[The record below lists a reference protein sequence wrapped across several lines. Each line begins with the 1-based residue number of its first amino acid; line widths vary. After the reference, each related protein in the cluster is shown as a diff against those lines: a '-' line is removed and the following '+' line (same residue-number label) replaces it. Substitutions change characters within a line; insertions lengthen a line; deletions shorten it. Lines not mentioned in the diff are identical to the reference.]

1 MTKES
6 VLSSNNMIQEN
17 QPTPVKNL
25 DEMKRMVHD
34 MSQKNF
40 NIKDI
45 VKKKF
50 CINGQIIG
58 LNPTK
63 VKKINSEIE
72 QLDLPKKEPSHVE
85 LLKLFKDG
93 VSRTNAVIK
102 TKCTFEEVNKAYQQF
117 VEFENKT
124 EVPKWFIDGIFLQV
138 QRIHRNTTK
147 YENVFNTLREAV
159 DESIKF
165 RSFTYSCK
173 RCGLPMM
180 ILGPE
185 WPDIKRFLISEG
197 WRHDVCP

>member
-17 QPTPVKNL
+17 QPIPVKNL

-34 MSQKNF
+34 MSQKNL

-45 VKKKF
+45 IKKKF

-102 TKCTFEEVNKAYQQF
+102 TNCTFEEVNKAYQQF

-124 EVPKWFIDGIFLQV
+124 EVPKWFIDGIFCRRREFTEILQ
-138 QRIHRNTTK
+138 NT
-147 YENVFNTLREAV
+147 RM
-159 DESIKF
+159 
-165 RSFTYSCK
+165 C
-173 RCGLPMM
+173 
-180 ILGPE
+180 
-185 WPDIKRFLISEG
+185 LI
-197 WRHDVCP
+197 P